1 MLSLPRLIRSIAV
14 YVRAAVRS
22 CAHVRISC
30 PRVGGVRT
38 VRMASLPVD
47 LLNDAE
53 ISTITLDQLDDL
65 DKDKEFWIIR
75 APRDVWF

>member
-1 MLSLPRLIRSIAV
+1 M
-14 YVRAAVRS
+14 
-22 CAHVRISC
+22 
-30 PRVGGVRT
+30 
-38 VRMASLPVD
+38 RMASLPVD

-53 ISTITLDQLDDL
+53 ISTITLDQLEDL